1 MPLYEV
7 SITETYSKTF
17 TMQAD
22 NEEELKTFLRED
34 IGMRVPVETE
44 RIDYVVDSITK
55 VGEDDVSPEEIK
67 QLQDSYDEIKQDD
80 SWNTNH

>member
-44 RIDYVVDSITK
+44 RIDYVVDSITV

-67 QLQDSYDEIKQDD
+67 QLQDSYDAMQEDD
-80 SWNTNH
+80 TWKTNH